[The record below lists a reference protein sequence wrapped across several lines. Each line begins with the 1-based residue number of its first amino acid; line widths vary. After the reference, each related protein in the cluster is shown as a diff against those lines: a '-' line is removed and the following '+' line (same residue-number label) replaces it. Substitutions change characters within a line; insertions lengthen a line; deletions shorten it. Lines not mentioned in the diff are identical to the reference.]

1 MKLKDGFILR
11 DVAGSYI
18 VVPVG
23 SQTLDF
29 RCMIT
34 LNETGAFLWQQLQQE
49 QEASALVEAVLAEYE
64 VEPDVAKADVDR
76 FVESLKEAD
85 LLA

>member
-1 MKLKDGFILR
+1 MKIKDGFILR

-49 QEASALVEAVLAEYE
+49 QEATALVEALLAEYE

-76 FVESLKEAD
+76 FVESLQEAD

>member
-1 MKLKDGFILR
+1 MKIKDGFILR

-49 QEASALVEAVLAEYE
+49 QETSALVEALLAEYE

>member
-1 MKLKDGFILR
+1 MKIKDGFILR

>member
-1 MKLKDGFILR
+1 MKIKDGFILR

-49 QEASALVEAVLAEYE
+49 QETSALVEALLAEYE
-64 VEPDVAKADVDR
+64 VESDVAKADVDR